1 MFSYSMFTGC
11 LIIASVRSNMAPTL
25 YVLTRYMY
33 ILMDT
38 LLLNRNSCN
47 EAERTFYTSW
57 LQLCLY

>member
-1 MFSYSMFTGC
+1 MFTGC
-11 LIIASVRSNMAPTL
+11 LIIVSVRSSMAPTL

-47 EAERTFYTSW
+47 EAERTFYTNW
-57 LQLCLY
+57 LQLCL